1 MLANFHILLF
11 LHFWFLDQLKY
22 LNNPYLKKLP
32 KFDKIV
38 RKVDMDP
45 LHKPLFSRLG
55 KDIPASIVVFLVAL
69 PLCLGIA
76 LASGAPL
83 VSGLISG
90 VVGGIVIGS
99 ISHSSVS
106 VSGPAASLTAVV
118 LAAIISLGK
127 FEVFLMAVVLG
138 GIFQLALGL
147 LKAGLIADY
156 MPSNII
162 KGLLAAIGIIL
173 IMAQLS
179 YAVGIE
185 PDSPAYFDPAESYF
199 SQLSGAFSGFISSF
213 HPGAILI
220 TSISL
225 AIMIFW
231 ERSPL
236 QNFKLLPP
244 ALVVVILG
252 VTLNLIFKFLIP
264 FFHLGET
271 HLVNIPEIDSFSQ
284 LITFPDFSAI
294 SNPEVWGV
302 AITITLIAS
311 IASLLA
317 IEAADEID
325 PHKRNTPPNRELV
338 AQGIGNTLTG
348 LIGGIPITSVIVR
361 SSVNIN
367 AGAETKLSAILH
379 GIFLLLSVL
388 FLSNILNLIPLSSL
402 AAILLVIGY
411 KLASWDVISSMYR
424 KGWNQFIPFIVTV
437 IAIVWTDLLIGIFI
451 GTLVSIFFLL
461 RSNYHNAFFIE
472 NTKIFKGET
481 IRLELSN
488 EVSFFN
494 KASIKNTLW
503 NVPDKSTVIIDAT
516 FASFI
521 DNDVL
526 EIFED
531 FKETYAREH
540 EINLSIIG
548 LKEKYDLGKDLEFVQ
563 EELQEFKEKSTPME
577 ILEYLKDG
585 NQRYVDGKLVSR
597 RLRNKE
603 LMDFINAPPLAV
615 VINCIDM
622 REPLNVLMNTGIGDL
637 IPIRTAGNIADD
649 EVVRSIEVACK
660 NQGAKFILFMGN
672 SSNKIYA
679 EALRDFRDLKQ
690 SYLIPLIIGAVKALH
705 IQQESINEETIYKI
719 ADEITIWNL
728 NRSKNRLM
736 MESPYLRQEIKEGN
750 VGMASAFFDRE
761 NGKIEFSKSYIP
773 QAVLNPEAE

>member
-1 MLANFHILLF
+1 
-11 LHFWFLDQLKY
+11 
-22 LNNPYLKKLP
+22 LKKIPNINQISKRVNLNSN
-32 KFDKIV
+32 
-38 RKVDMDP
+38 
-45 LHKPLFSRLG
+45 KPLFSRLN

-90 VVGGIVIGS
+90 VIGGIVIGS

-118 LAAIISLGK
+118 LAAIISLGS

-138 GIFQLALGL
+138 GIFQLVLGL

-173 IMAQLS
+173 IMAQFG
-179 YAVGIE
+179 YALGIE
-185 PDSPAYFDPAESYF
+185 PDSAAYFDPAVGHF
-199 SQLSGAFSGFISSF
+199 SQIGTATNNFFSSITTGAVI
-213 HPGAILI
+213 I
-220 TSISL
+220 TTISL

-236 QNFKLLPP
+236 KNFKLLPP

-252 VTLNLIFKFLIP
+252 VAINLFFLYVIPTL
-264 FFHLGET
+264 HLGAA
-271 HLVNIPEIDSFSQ
+271 HLVNIPEINNVSE
-284 LITFPDFSAI
+284 LITFPDFSSI
-294 SNPEVWGV
+294 TNPDVWGV
-302 AITITLIAS
+302 AVTITLIAS

-348 LIGGIPITSVIVR
+348 LVGGIPITSVIVR

-424 KGWNQFIPFIVTV
+424 KGWNQFIPFVVTV
-437 IAIVWTDLLIGIFI
+437 VAIIWTDLLIGIFI
-451 GTLVSIFFLL
+451 GSLVSIFFLL

-494 KASIKNTLW
+494 KAPIKNTLW
-503 NVPDKSTVIIDAT
+503 NVPNNSTVIIDAT
-516 FASFI
+516 FASYI
-521 DNDVL
+521 DHDVL

-531 FKETYAREH
+531 FRETYAREH
-540 EINLSIIG
+540 NINLSIIG
-548 LKEKYDLGKDLEFVQ
+548 LKEKYDFGKDLKFVQ
-563 EELQEFKEKSTPME
+563 EELQESKKKSTSIE
-577 ILEYLKDG
+577 IFEYLKDG

-603 LMDFINAPPLAV
+603 LMDFINAPPLAAV
-615 VINCIDM
+615 VNCIDM

-637 IPIRTAGNIADD
+637 IPIRTAGNLADE
-649 EVVRSIEVACK
+649 EVIRSIEVACK
-660 NQGAKFILFMGN
+660 KQGAKFVLLMGN

-679 EALRDFRDLKQ
+679 EALENYRNERD
-690 SYLIPLIIGAVKALH
+690 SYLIPLIQEAVIAEGILPNRILPEDIPALAD
-705 IQQESINEETIYKI
+705 KI
-719 ADEITIWNL
+719 TRWNL
-728 NRSKNRLM
+728 EESKNRIYTQ
-736 MESPYLRQEIKEGN
+736 SPYLRDGIDKGKI
-750 VGMASAFFDRE
+750 GMASAFFRRE
-761 NGKIEFSKSYIP
+761 NGKIEFSQLYKISE
-773 QAVLNPEAE
+773 LLSNPIE

>member
-1 MLANFHILLF
+1 MKSIPDFN
-11 LHFWFLDQLKY
+11 
-22 LNNPYLKKLP
+22 KL
-32 KFDKIV
+32 V
-38 RKVDMDP
+38 SKVDINP
-45 LHKPLFSRLG
+45 RKPLFSSLG

-83 VSGLISG
+83 LSGLISG
-90 VVGGIVIGS
+90 IIGGIVIGS
-99 ISHSSVS
+99 VSHSSVS

-118 LAAIISLGK
+118 LASIASLGS
-127 FEVFLMAVVLG
+127 FDVFLVAVVLG
-138 GIFQLALGL
+138 GIFQFTLGI

-173 IMAQLS
+173 IIAQIP
-179 YAVGIE
+179 YAMGIAA
-185 PDSPAYFDPAESYF
+185 DTADYFDPNKSF
-199 SQLSGAFSGFISSF
+199 FVQLNDAIASFYASLTGGAF
-213 HPGAILI
+213 LI
-220 TSISL
+220 TGISL

-231 ERSPL
+231 DKTPL
-236 QNFKLLPP
+236 KNFKLLPP
-244 ALVVVILG
+244 ALVVVLLG
-252 VTLNLIFKFLIP
+252 VALNMFFGAAIP
-264 FFHLGET
+264 SLHLGEAN
-271 HLVNIPEIDSFSQ
+271 LVNIPNIDHINE
-284 LITFPDFSAI
+284 LVTFPDFSAI
-294 SNPEVWGV
+294 TNPEVWGV

-379 GIFLLLSVL
+379 GVFLLLSVL
-388 FLSNILNLIPLSSL
+388 FLSSILNLIPLSSL

-411 KLASWDVISSMYR
+411 KLASWDVVSTMYK
-424 KGWNQFIPFIVTV
+424 KGWNQFIPFIATIV
-437 IAIVWTDLLIGIFI
+437 AIIFTDLLIGIFI

-503 NVPDKSTVIIDAT
+503 NVPDSSTVIIDAT

-521 DNDVL
+521 DQDVL

-531 FKETYAREH
+531 FRDTYAREH
-540 EINLSIIG
+540 DINLSIIG
-548 LKEKYDLGKDLEFVQ
+548 LREKYDIGKDLEFDKEGI
-563 EELQEFKEKSTPME
+563 EEIKMKSSPNE
-577 ILEYLKDG
+577 IFDYLKDG

-603 LMDFINAPPLAV
+603 LMDFINAPPLAAV
-615 VINCIDM
+615 VNCIDM

-637 IPIRTAGNIADD
+637 IPIRTAGNLANDHVIK
-649 EVVRSIEVACK
+649 SMEVACK

-672 SSNKIYA
+672 SANRIYA
-679 EALRDFRDLKQ
+679 EALRDYKDGKDSYLCPLISEAVETNLISRDL
-690 SYLIPLIIGAVKALH
+690 
-705 IQQESINEETIYKI
+705 INENNLFEH
-719 ADEITIWNL
+719 ADIITRWSL
-728 NRSKNRLM
+728 VQSKKLVM
-736 MESPYLRQEIKEGN
+736 QHSDYLSKAIEEGRI
-750 VGMASAFFDRE
+750 GMASAFFNRE
-761 NGKIEFSKSYIP
+761 TGKIDFSEMYQQEKFFKTG
-773 QAVLNPEAE
+773 A

>member
-1 MLANFHILLF
+1 MKKIPDF
-11 LHFWFLDQLKY
+11 
-22 LNNPYLKKLP
+22 NN
-32 KFDKIV
+32 IV
-38 RKVDMDP
+38 NKVDINQQ
-45 LHKPLFSRLG
+45 KPLFSRLN

-83 VSGLISG
+83 LSGLISG
-90 VVGGIVIGS
+90 IVGGIVIGS

-118 LAAIISLGK
+118 LASIASLGS
-127 FEVFLMAVVLG
+127 FDVFLLAVVLG
-138 GIFQLALGL
+138 GIFQFTLGI

-173 IMAQLS
+173 IIAQIP
-179 YAVGIE
+179 YAMGIAA
-185 PDSPAYFDPAESYF
+185 DTADYFDPNKNFF
-199 SQLSGAFSGFISSF
+199 SQVDEAIASFYASLTGGAL
-213 HPGAILI
+213 LI
-220 TSISL
+220 TGISL

-231 ERSPL
+231 DKTPL
-236 QNFKLLPP
+236 KNFKLLPP
-244 ALVVVILG
+244 ALVVVLLG
-252 VTLNLIFKFLIP
+252 VALNVIFQYAVPSLY
-264 FFHLGET
+264 LEEA
-271 HLVNIPEIDSFSQ
+271 HLVNIPNIDSVSE
-284 LITFPDFSAI
+284 LVTFPDFSAI
-294 SNPEVWGV
+294 TNPEVWGV

-317 IEAADEID
+317 IEAADELD

-338 AQGIGNTLTG
+338 AQGIGNTITG

-361 SSVNIN
+361 SSVNIA

-388 FLSNILNLIPLSSL
+388 FLSSILNLIPLSSL

-411 KLASWDVISSMYR
+411 KLASWDVVSTMFR
-424 KGWNQFIPFIVTV
+424 KGWNQFIPFVVTIV
-437 IAIVWTDLLIGIFI
+437 AIILTDLLIGIFI

-461 RSNYHNAFFIE
+461 RSNYHNAFFVE

-516 FASFI
+516 FASYI
-521 DNDVL
+521 DQDVL

-531 FKETYAREH
+531 FRDTYAREH
-540 EINLSIIG
+540 DINLSIIG

-563 EELQEFKEKSTPME
+563 EELKDSKKRSTPQD
-577 ILEYLKDG
+577 IFDYLKDG

-603 LMDFINAPPLAV
+603 LMDFINAPPLAAV
-615 VINCIDM
+615 VNCIDM

-637 IPIRTAGNIADD
+637 IPIRTAGNLANDHGIK
-649 EVVRSIEVACK
+649 SLEVACQK
-660 NQGAKFILFMGN
+660 QGAKFILFMGN
-672 SSNKIYA
+672 SANKIYA
-679 EALRDFRDLKQ
+679 QALRDFKEGHDSYLCPLIAEAVEANHITRDLINESNLYEHADVITRWSLVRSRELVIEQ
-690 SYLIPLIIGAVKALH
+690 SQFLR
-705 IQQESINEETIYKI
+705 ESIEEGSI
-719 ADEITIWNL
+719 
-728 NRSKNRLM
+728 
-736 MESPYLRQEIKEGN
+736 
-750 VGMASAFFDRE
+750 GMASGFFNRQ
-761 NGKIEFSKSYIP
+761 NGKIDFSEMHQTSEVI
-773 QAVLNPEAE
+773 NSNG

>member
-1 MLANFHILLF
+1 M
-11 LHFWFLDQLKY
+11 DQLHR
-22 LNNPYLKKLP
+22 P
-32 KFDKIV
+32 I
-38 RKVDMDP
+38 
-45 LHKPLFSRLG
+45 FSRLN

-90 VVGGIVIGS
+90 IIGGIVIGS

-106 VSGPAASLTAVV
+106 VSGPAASVTAVV

-173 IMAQLS
+173 IMSQFP
-179 YAVGIE
+179 YALGME
-185 PDSPAYFDPAESYF
+185 ADTESYF
-199 SQLSGAFSGFISSF
+199 DTSADIFDQVAGIIPSFFNSLGAGPIV
-213 HPGAILI
+213 I
-220 TSISL
+220 TLISL
-225 AIMIFW
+225 GIMIFW
-231 ERSPL
+231 EKTPL
-236 QNFKLLPP
+236 KNFKLLPP
-244 ALVVVILG
+244 ALVVVIFG
-252 VTLNLIFKFLIP
+252 VVLNFLFGLFMP
-264 FFHLGET
+264 VLQLDAV
-271 HLVNIPEIDSFSQ
+271 HLVNIPKIDHISE
-284 LITFPDFSAI
+284 LITFPDFTAI
-294 SNPEVWGV
+294 KNPEVWGV
-302 AITITLIAS
+302 AISITLIAS

-338 AQGIGNTLTG
+338 AQGIGNTITG

-379 GIFLLLSVL
+379 GFFLLLSVL
-388 FLSNILNLIPLSSL
+388 FLSSVLNLIPLSSL

-411 KLASWDVISSMYR
+411 KLASWEVVSTMFK

-437 IAIVWTDLLIGIFI
+437 VAIIATDLLIGIFI
-451 GTLVSIFFLL
+451 GTLVSIFFIL

-494 KASIKNTLW
+494 KASIKNSLW
-503 NVPDKSTVIIDAT
+503 NVPNNATVIIDAT
-516 FASFI
+516 FASYI
-521 DNDVL
+521 DHDVL
-526 EIFED
+526 EIFKD
-531 FKETYAREH
+531 FKETYAKEH

-548 LKEKYDLGKDLEFVQ
+548 LKEKYDLGKDLKFVQ
-563 EELQEFKEKSTPME
+563 EEIQEFKERTTPQE
-577 ILEYLKDG
+577 IFEYLQDG
-585 NQRYVDGKLVSR
+585 NQRYADGKLVSR

-603 LMDFINAPPLAV
+603 LMDFINAPPLAAV
-615 VINCIDM
+615 VNCIDM

-637 IPIRTAGNIADD
+637 IPIRTAGNLADK
-649 EVVRSIEVACK
+649 EVIRSIEVACK
-660 NQGAKFILFMGN
+660 NQGARFILFMGN

-679 EALRDFRDLKQ
+679 EALREYRDSN
-690 SYLIPLIIGAVKALH
+690 SYLVPLIKNAVTALN
-705 IQQESINEETIYKI
+705 ISEKEITEENIFQF
-719 ADEITIWNL
+719 ADEITKWNL
-728 NRSKNRLM
+728 ENSKTRVIQ
-736 MESPYLRQEIKEGN
+736 ESPYLRMEIENGN
-750 VGMASAFFDRE
+750 VGMASGFFKRGD
-761 NGKIEFSKSYIP
+761 GKIEFSDMYSLHTI
-773 QAVLNPEAE
+773 LDPEIEK

>member
-1 MLANFHILLF
+1 M
-11 LHFWFLDQLKY
+11 DQ
-22 LNNPYLKKLP
+22 
-32 KFDKIV
+32 
-38 RKVDMDP
+38 
-45 LHKPLFSRLG
+45 LHKPIFSRLN

-83 VSGLISG
+83 LSGLISG
-90 VVGGIVIGS
+90 IVGGIVIGS

-118 LAAIISLGK
+118 LASIASLGS

-173 IMAQLS
+173 IIAQIP
-179 YAVGIE
+179 YALGIDAGAEGFIIPEVGI
-185 PDSPAYFDPAESYF
+185 FK
-199 SQLSGAFSGFISSF
+199 QLQLAFSGFLDSLTGGALVIS
-213 HPGAILI
+213 G
-220 TSISL
+220 ISL
-225 AIMIFW
+225 AILISW
-231 ERSPL
+231 DKTRL
-236 QNFKLLPP
+236 KNFKLLPP
-244 ALVVVILG
+244 ALVVVLLG
-252 VTLNLIFKFLIP
+252 VFLNILFEYTMPSLY
-264 FFHLGET
+264 LDQAQ
-271 HLVNIPEIDSFSQ
+271 LVNIPKIDNFSE
-284 LITFPDFSAI
+284 LVTFPDFSAI
-294 SNPEVWGV
+294 TNPEVWGV

-338 AQGIGNTLTG
+338 AQGIGNTITG

-367 AGAETKLSAILH
+367 AGAETKLSSILH

-388 FLSNILNLIPLSSL
+388 FLSSILNLIPLSSL

-411 KLASWDVISSMYR
+411 KLASWDVITTMFK
-424 KGWNQFIPFIVTV
+424 KGWNQFIPFVVTV
-437 IAIVWTDLLIGIFI
+437 VAIILTDLLIGIFI

-461 RSNYHNAFFIE
+461 RSNYHNAFFVE

-516 FASFI
+516 FASYI

-531 FKETYAREH
+531 FQDTYAKEH
-540 EINLSIIG
+540 NINLNIIG
-548 LKEKYDLGKDLEFVQ
+548 LKDKYDLGQDLEFVQ
-563 EELQEFKEKSTPME
+563 EELQESKEKSTPEE
-577 ILEYLKDG
+577 IYEYLKDG
-585 NQRYVDGKLVSR
+585 NKRYVDGKLVSR

-603 LMDFINAPPLAV
+603 LMDFINAPPLAAV
-615 VINCIDM
+615 VNCIDM

-637 IPIRTAGNIADD
+637 IPVRTAGNLVGESGIK
-649 EVVRSIEVACK
+649 SLEVACLK
-660 NQGAKFILFMGN
+660 QGAKFILFIGN
-672 SSNKIYA
+672 SSNKIYV
-679 EALRDFRDLKQ
+679 EALNDYREGKN
-690 SYLIPLIIGAVKALH
+690 SYLIPLIKDALEAN
-705 IQQESINEETIYKI
+705 IISRTDVQNENLTELADVITKWNIKKSKSRVFGESE
-719 ADEITIWNL
+719 
-728 NRSKNRLM
+728 
-736 MESPYLRQEIKEGN
+736 YLRTEISEGRI
-750 VGMASAFFDRE
+750 GMASAFFNRD
-761 NGKIEFSKSYIP
+761 NGEIQFS
-773 QAVLNPEAE
+773 VLFRGKGNPILSTDK